1 MAPILGIYASQ
12 ISGHLFA
19 PSGAYDS
26 IATSTVGAGGS
37 STISFTSIPSTY
49 THLQIRMIARTN
61 RASTVD
67 AMNLRFNGVSTGSAY
82 AWHDIIGAGTGGGGD
97 PFAEALASQNEIK
110 FYRATAAS
118 AASSIFG
125 TVVVDILDYANT
137 NKNKTVRYLGGQ
149 DQNGSGEII
158 FGSGLW
164 NNTSAVNQIDITS
177 FTGNSFV
184 QYSQFALFGIKGS

>member
-1 MAPILGIYASQ
+1 MLNTLAGIIAS
-12 ISGHLFA
+12 SG
-19 PSGAYDS
+19 GAAAGGDFES
-26 IATSTVGAGGS
+26 IATVTVGSGGS
-37 STISFTSIPSTY
+37 SSISFTSIPSTY
-49 THLQIRMIARTN
+49 KHLQVRMIARTN

-67 AMNLRFNGVSTGSAY
+67 AMSLRFNGVSTGSAY
-82 AWHDIIGAGTGGGGD
+82 AWHDLFGVGSGGGGD
-97 PFAEALASQNEIK
+97 PFTEAVSSTNEIK

-125 TVVVDILDYANT
+125 TVIIDVLDYADT

-164 NNTSAVNQIDITS
+164 TSTSAINQLDITS

-184 QYSQFALFGIKGS
+184 QYSSFALYGIKG

>member
-1 MAPILGIYASQ
+1 MLNTLAGIIAS
-12 ISGHLFA
+12 SG
-19 PSGAYDS
+19 GAAAGGDYES
-26 IATSTVGAGGS
+26 IATVTVGAGGA
-37 STISFTSIPSTY
+37 STISFTSIPTTY
-49 THLQIRMIARTN
+49 QHLQVRMIARTN

-67 AMNLRFNGVSTGSAY
+67 AMSLRFNGVSTGSAY
-82 AWHDIIGAGTGGGGD
+82 AWHDLFGVGSGGGGD

-125 TVVVDILDYANT
+125 TVIVDVLDYDDT
-137 NKNKTVRYLGGQ
+137 NKYKTVRYLGGQ

-164 NNTSAVNQIDITS
+164 MSTSAVNQLDITS

-184 QYSQFALFGIKGS
+184 QYSSFALYGIKG

>member
-1 MAPILGIYASQ
+1 MSPILGIVASQ
-12 ISGHLFA
+12 NYPRSTN
-19 PSGAYDS
+19 SYES
-26 IATSTVGAGGS
+26 IATVTVGSGGA
-37 STISFTSIPSTY
+37 STISFTSIPTTY
-49 THLQIRMIARTN
+49 QHLQVRMIARTN

-67 AMNLRFNGVSTGSAY
+67 AMSLRFNGVSTGSAY

-118 AASSIFG
+118 ASSSIFG
-125 TVVVDILDYANT
+125 TVILDVLDYANT

-164 NNTSAVNQIDITS
+164 TSTSAINQIDITS

-184 QYSQFALFGIKGS
+184 QYSQLALYGIKG